1 MKINDPHDFRGGLN
15 KDDSPSNLPPSDYT
29 DALNVRTLASE
40 EQHGAGIL
48 ETLQGEI
55 ELLLGVSAPITYYG
69 ESIGG
74 DFQYSGFSEI
84 IIGTQVWMKKN
95 YDAEYPG
102 SKVYDDDEDNAGI
115 YGRLYNWHQVMSS
128 DFCPAGWRV
137 PTEADIDIL
146 IAELL
151 GSAVAGGHM
160 KEVGESHWN
169 TPNLGA
175 DDSGG
180 FRALPGGKFDL
191 LFELLGDNCLLWL
204 QDEGVP
210 VAPVALNGSSITPF
224 TFVANWQA
232 VTGATGYYLDVSTSA
247 VFAGFVAGYNNK
259 DVGNVLLDAV
269 GGLTPDTQYYFRV
282 RAYNEVGASDNSNT
296 GLAKTVYSAVLI
308 DEDGNIYTSVI
319 IGTQEWMVE
328 NLKTTKYAD
337 GTPIPNLTLDADWI
351 AEDGSV
357 GHDGAYCWYNNDIA
371 NKTPYGALYNWYA
384 VDNAKSLAV
393 GQFTE
398 GGNPSV
404 GWRVPSI
411 TDFDTLVTFLGGA
424 LVAGGKLKEV
434 GETHWDAPNIDAFDT
449 YGFKAVGAGNREI
462 DGAGFVSKGTIVDF
476 LTSDYGA
483 NPTPITSY
491 FIGNNEGSIQEEEFQ
506 AYCGASVRCMRDVT
520 P

>member
-74 DFQYSGFSEI
+74 EFNYVGFEEVQ
-84 IIGTQVWMKKN
+84 IGTQVWMKKN

-102 SKVYDDDEDNAGI
+102 SKVYDDDEDNADI

-151 GSAVAGGHM
+151 GAAVAGGHM

-180 FRALPGGKFDL
+180 FRALPGGKFDT

-204 QDEGVP
+204 QDE
-210 VAPVALNGSSITPF
+210 
-224 TFVANWQA
+224 
-232 VTGATGYYLDVSTSA
+232 VSD
-247 VFAGFVAGYNNK
+247 FYPLM
-259 DVGNVLLDAV
+259 DL
-269 GGLTPDTQYYFRV
+269 
-282 RAYNEVGASDNSNT
+282 
-296 GLAKTVYSAVLI
+296 
-308 DEDGNIYTSVI
+308 DGNIYTSVI
-319 IGTQEWMVE
+319 IGSQEWIVE

-337 GTPIPNLTLDADWI
+337 GSAIPQIHTNFAWQADT
-351 AEDGSV
+351 E
-357 GHDGAYCWYNNDIA
+357 GAFAWYNDDVA
-371 NKTPYGALYNWYA
+371 NEPDYGLIYNTIA
-384 VDNAKSLAV
+384 VDHETMGVKDLAYLEKNGV
-393 GQFTE
+393 QDI
-398 GGNPSV
+398 
-404 GWRVPSI
+404 GWRIPTK
-411 TDFDTLVTFLGGA
+411 TDWETLSTFLGGDGVSGGLLKEMGIVYWNNPNTGA
-424 LVAGGKLKEV
+424 VNTSGFYARGGGYWSDAGSTGFKNYGMFATSTDAGGGAWNLVYLDKDSDNL
-434 GETHWDAPNIDAFDT
+434 THW
-449 YGFKAVGAGNREI
+449 
-462 DGAGFVSKGTIVDF
+462 
-476 LTSDYGA
+476 A
-483 NPTPITSY
+483 NDIKT
-491 FIGNNEGSIQEEEFQ
+491 GV
-506 AYCGASVRCMRDVT
+506 SVRLVRDI
-520 P
+520 